1 MAVTHDIRV
10 KRMTLEKDLKKVDK
24 EIEQK
29 LKLRQK
35 ANKEILGIIEN
46 LVENNSQLRFCQILT
61 ILGLDNDKFMEES
74 ADTLAIIKEKV
85 ASL

>member
-61 ILGLDNDKFMEES
+61 ILGLDSDRFMEES
-74 ADTLAIIKEKV
+74 VDTLAMIKEKV